1 MAPKGNH
8 KSLAG
13 SFGGAPAPERGSK
26 LQGLL
31 NAASNRGLA
40 AVPDTAPPDPN
51 PAQPEQQQQPEP
63 PQFTAAPADP
73 VETANP
79 TPERPAKERRTKKA
93 GTSAPP
99 PASSVYLTHETYKR
113 LQTMSRSKIKSYAQI
128 VQDAFAGIAKEA
140 EGTDQTP
147 ADVLIGLFQTP
158 ETDDPWLMPSSMT
171 RAKSEAPL
179 TEARIS
185 FSAAQREWIE
195 DKMTMV
201 KVNSFSEFVARV
213 LEHHLPV
220 DKRRRRKAAAK

>member
-13 SFGGAPAPERGSK
+13 SFGGAAPTPERGSK
-26 LQGLL
+26 LSGLL

-40 AVPDTAPPDPN
+40 AVPDTAQPDPT
-51 PAQPEQQQQPEP
+51 PAQPEPQQPESP
-63 PQFTAAPADP
+63 PQPTETAATP
-73 VETANP
+73 ETANP
-79 TPERPAKERRTKKA
+79 TPEAPTRERRTKKA
-93 GTSAPP
+93 GTSTPP

-113 LQTMSRSKIKSYAQI
+113 LQTMSRSKVKSYAQI

-140 EGTDQTP
+140 ENTGKTP
-147 ADVLIGLFQTP
+147 ADVLTGLFQTP
-158 ETDDPWLMPSSMT
+158 ETDDPWLMPSSVS

-220 DKRRRRKAAAK
+220 DKRRRRKAPAK

>member
-13 SFGGAPAPERGSK
+13 SFGGAAPTPERGSK

-40 AVPDTAPPDPN
+40 AVPDTAQPDPN
-51 PAQPEQQQQPEP
+51 PAQPEAQPESP
-63 PQFTAAPADP
+63 PQPTETAATP
-73 VETANP
+73 ETANP
-79 TPERPAKERRTKKA
+79 TTETATRERRTKKA

-113 LQTMSRSKIKSYAQI
+113 LQTTSRSKIKSYAQI

-140 EGTDQTP
+140 EDTGKTP
-147 ADVLIGLFQTP
+147 ADVLKGLFQTP
-158 ETDDPWLMPSSMT
+158 ETDDPWLMPSSVS

-185 FSAAQREWIE
+185 FSAAQRQWIE
-195 DKMTMV
+195 NKMTMV
-201 KVNSFSEFVARV
+201 NVNSFSEFVARI

-220 DKRRRRKAAAK
+220 DKRRRRAAAK